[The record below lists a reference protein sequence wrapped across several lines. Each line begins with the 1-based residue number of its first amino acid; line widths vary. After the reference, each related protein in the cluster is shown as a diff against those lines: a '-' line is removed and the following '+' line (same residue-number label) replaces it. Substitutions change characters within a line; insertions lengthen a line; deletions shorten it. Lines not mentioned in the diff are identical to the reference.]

1 MSKYMPKKKNA
12 KWRDPSLS
20 WRDPSLHSTKA
31 PGLDTNASRVV
42 AGNQRAPSAQS
53 FSSGSTIPGPSKPQH
68 RTYHT
73 GRARIKDKSFFRGSS
88 NPNFPNDR
96 ADAPHAP
103 WDDIPNEPAESEIE
117 PPRVSILTR
126 NNLRAHEIAANKN
139 SISSH
144 VEEAI
149 SQCSVSDLIEL
160 DGCEYDLPVRISAEH
175 KNSEDALFEADQ
187 EDLTTGDPFNLGET
201 PNYAIS
207 QGDLPPE
214 VYNNSASAYLHD
226 QALAEQPF
234 FESAVYEVPNTSDP
248 DSENQKRDNSSNDE
262 GVDIKLE
269 PASETS
275 TQSLNQAKEKLA
287 VEHIIG
293 SDGSTYSQ
301 YNQGNVDSDEFTRQT
316 ADPLPS
322 YRPSVETIVTEK
334 VYPPKPKLNPEVPS
348 FSLVRTPQNANDIM
362 KIQTPVLD
370 FKCPNET
377 FAKRPRIGFVM
388 STAGME

>member
-1 MSKYMPKKKNA
+1 MSKYVAKKKAA

-20 WRDPSLHSTKA
+20 WRDPSLLSTKA
-31 PGLDTNASRVV
+31 PGLDTNASRAL
-42 AGNQRAPSAQS
+42 AGNQRAASAQS

-103 WDDIPNEPAESEIE
+103 WDDVPDEPAESEVE
-117 PPRVSILTR
+117 LPRVSILTR
-126 NNLRAHEIAANKN
+126 NNLRAHEIAATKN

-144 VEEAI
+144 VQEAI

-175 KNSEDALFEADQ
+175 KSSEDALFEADQ
-187 EDLTTGDPFNLGET
+187 EDLTTGDPFNLGES

-214 VYNNSASAYLHD
+214 VYNNSASAYMHD

-234 FESAVYEVPNTSDP
+234 FESTVYEVPNTSDP
-248 DSENQKRDNSSNDE
+248 DSENQKQDNSSNDD

-269 PASETS
+269 PTSEAS
-275 TQSLNQAKEKLA
+275 TQSEDQAKKKLA
-287 VEHIIG
+287 VDHVILP
-293 SDGSTYSQ
+293 DGSTYSQ
-301 YNQGNVDSDEFTRQT
+301 YSQGNDGSDEFSRQK
-316 ADPLPS
+316 ADLSPS
-322 YRPSVETIVTEK
+322 YRPSVETIATEK
-334 VYPPKPKLNPEVPS
+334 PYSSKPKLNPEVPS
-348 FSLVRTPQNANDIM
+348 FSLVRATQKTSDLV
-362 KIQTPVLD
+362 KIQSPVLD

-388 STAGME
+388 NKAKRK